1 MNKKN
6 YKYIGIAILLIFI
19 LKNVAKGAIKNKI
32 MFALKN
38 FDLNVRTK
46 LLSIIDA
53 LQNLGLN
60 EFQIKLALS
69 QILFET
75 GQFSSKSKVA
85 KLNNNY
91 SGIKWINKP
100 YQVATKGSDVPID
113 ERVSPANTA
122 YNFYAK
128 FDDVA
133 QWAKD
138 YVRILNLGKNKPLQ
152 ANTLVDYH
160 ARITANKY
168 YDTRTQKSRDIYY
181 KGLLKYFNQIN

>member
-6 YKYIGIAILLIFI
+6 YKYIGIAIFLIFI
-19 LKNVAKGAIKNKI
+19 LKNVAKGAIKNKV

-46 LLSIIDA
+46 LFTIIEA
-53 LQNLGLN
+53 LQKQGLN
-60 EFQIKLALS
+60 ELQIKLATS

-75 GQFSSKSKVA
+75 GKFSSKSKVA
-85 KLNNNY
+85 ELNNNY

-100 YQVATKGSDVPID
+100 FQIATKGSDVPLN
-113 ERVSPANTA
+113 ERVLPKNTA

-128 FDDVA
+128 FADVG

-152 ANTLVDYH
+152 ATTLVDYH

-168 YDTRTQKSRDIYY
+168 YDTRTQKSRDTYY
-181 KGLLKYFNQIN
+181 KGLLYYFNQIS